1 MTNFN
6 SLKLCSN
13 TTNGFRSG
21 DHTTSKWS
29 RGWSGPSEAPA
40 GQKALGI
47 CARRWIRNSFPNCGK
62 PAPIS
67 MPNMR
72 AKVVPLPA
80 ALQFRRMN
88 DSGAT
93 NTAEV
98 VSGRQQPQVKLPLQK
113 VCILWLLFFL
123 ICLGLWYPTL
133 KRYDPARAEGLTD
146 AIVYRQMVLG
156 SLGPRPHA
164 EVFAGRILVPGTA
177 QIFYRTIG
185 ARIRSVD
192 PITLSLLLAASIFCA
207 MTGVL
212 LVMLSR
218 HLTGNAGVALCGIG
232 GALAKETFVPFAAIF
247 AMTWWIVEERHAARR
262 FVTLGRI
269 AFMILLSVATLI
281 AVRSVLFGHIVW
293 PWQIAAALNA
303 GTGFLSSLV
312 RCLSDRS
319 FWYVF
324 IWLLPLGILGVRSV
338 PRAWRWP
345 AATTCLCALL
355 LGAYNDMGGTVAR
368 PIFNIAGAMLSFS
381 VAVLL
386 TRMLA
391 AKQVAT

>member
-1 MTNFN
+1 
-6 SLKLCSN
+6 
-13 TTNGFRSG
+13 
-21 DHTTSKWS
+21 
-29 RGWSGPSEAPA
+29 
-40 GQKALGI
+40 
-47 CARRWIRNSFPNCGK
+47 
-62 PAPIS
+62 
-67 MPNMR
+67 MR

-98 VSGRQQPQVKLPLQK
+98 VSGRQQPQVKLPLQQ

-123 ICLGLWYPTL
+123 ICLGLGYPTL

-212 LVMLSR
+212 LVMISR
-218 HLTGNAGVALCGIG
+218 HLTGNAGVALFAAVLYLISFAVPNFQLAGLIDSGESLFMLALASLLLLRRWWLLPLCGIG

-262 FVTLGRI
+262 FVTLGWI